1 MKKVLEANYY
11 VTEDGKVFNSKG
23 HQLSLWKGNNGYL
36 KVKLRIDGKP
46 KDRYIHRLVAQAF
59 VPNPDNLP
67 QVKHKDD
74 NKTNCHYTNLEWGTN
89 QENTQ
94 EGYDRGCYKFKTRSH
109 KIRAVH
115 KTTGEET
122 VFKSIRELDDS
133 LGYNRKTVTAIL
145 KGDKMFNNFAHDFYY
160 ECPTTNADECKRVES
175 KPMALEMVG
184 CREAEDIV

>member
-36 KVKLRIDGKP
+36 KVKLHINGKP

-94 EGYDRGCYKFKTRSH
+94 E
-109 KIRAVH
+109 
-115 KTTGEET
+115 
-122 VFKSIRELDDS
+122 
-133 LGYNRKTVTAIL
+133 VTAIL

-184 CREAEDIV
+184 CSEAEDIV